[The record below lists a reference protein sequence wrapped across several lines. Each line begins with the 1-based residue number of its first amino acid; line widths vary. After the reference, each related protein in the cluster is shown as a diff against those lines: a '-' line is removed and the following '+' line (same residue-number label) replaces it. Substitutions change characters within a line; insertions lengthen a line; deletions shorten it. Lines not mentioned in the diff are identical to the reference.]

1 MKNNDIEQINR
12 NNFKALMNT
21 LSQPGKIQKVQ
32 TLFKSNLLA
41 IANTLLY
48 SEVSFFYEG
57 AEDFVLI
64 EAITNSKKDE
74 IQNADYIFCDE
85 VNENLL
91 LKAKIGKDKDPEL
104 SATLIFKCKS
114 FKGLKVLLTGPGI
127 NKSKEVSLPI
137 NKSFI
142 TSFNENNSLYPLGN
156 EVYFLNEKNEIM
168 AISRTTKLELI

>member
-21 LSQPGKIQKVQ
+21 LAQPGKIEKIQS
-32 TLFKSNLLA
+32 LFNSNILA

-57 AEDFVLI
+57 DEDFSLI
-64 EAITNSKKDE
+64 EAITNSTKEE
-74 IQNADYIFCDE
+74 ITNADYIFCDE

-91 LKAKIGKDKDPEL
+91 LKAKKGKDKDPEL
-104 SATLIFKCKS
+104 SATLVFKCKN

-127 NKSKEVSLPI
+127 NKAKEVFLPI

-142 TSFNENNSLYPLGN
+142 DSFNEKNSLYPLGN
-156 EVYFLNEKNEIM
+156 EVFFLNEKNEVLSL
-168 AISRTTKLELI
+168 SRTTKLELI